1 MCSPES
7 LACQEVPPCRV
18 ARLSARRHLHC
29 TDSGR
34 RTHRSAVCA
43 RSVRVGQLRKL
54 RWTQALLR
62 THTQPGPGSVF
73 LRGSSRRLPPS
84 VLPSRPPPEWKWL
97 LIWKICQPFQP
108 IPHFFSPVPIPSRL
122 KLMRVV
128 GTSGATSQ
136 RPVVARARGFVCV
149 KPERRSFTHSK
160 SYDLLL
166 SFRFFPEPF
175 GELKTTQCG
184 GRTDTANRL
193 IENHL

>member
-1 MCSPES
+1 MAFDLENLPT
-7 LACQEVPPCRV
+7 VP
-18 ARLSARRHLHC
+18 
-29 TDSGR
+29 TDSAFFFP
-34 RTHRSAVCA
+34 S
-43 RSVRVGQLRKL
+43 SNPFK
-54 RWTQALLR
+54 TQ
-62 THTQPGPGSVF
+62 
-73 LRGSSRRLPPS
+73 
-84 VLPSRPPPEWKWL
+84 
-97 LIWKICQPFQP
+97 
-108 IPHFFSPVPIPSRL
+108 
-122 KLMRVV
+122 LMRVV

-166 SFRFFPEPF
+166 SVRFFPEPF